1 MIIDECIINI
11 PLRPYISFGK
21 LIMASTLFT
30 LDIVLNQMIRWAD
43 LLYLWFIMS
52 ELKLVKDV
60 PISLPL

>member
-1 MIIDECIINI
+1 MIIDKCIINI

-21 LIMASTLFT
+21 LIKASTLFT
-30 LDIVLNQMIRWAD
+30 LEIVLKQMIRLAD

-52 ELKLVKDV
+52 VLKLVKGV